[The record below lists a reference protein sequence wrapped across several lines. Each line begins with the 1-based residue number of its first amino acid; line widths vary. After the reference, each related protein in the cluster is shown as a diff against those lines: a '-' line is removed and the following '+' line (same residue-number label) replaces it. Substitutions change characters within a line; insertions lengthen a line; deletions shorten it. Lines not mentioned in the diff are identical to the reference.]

1 MKSPVKSHVIVAR
14 LMREHVKPYMRVF
27 WVAIISMITIA
38 VCVSAN
44 TWMMQPA
51 LDLIFIEKSSLMLS
65 LIPLAILGI
74 SLIGAAAHYANSL
87 SMRYIGQ
94 RIVAD
99 MQIRL
104 FDHLMKSDIGLFHD
118 ESSGRMV
125 SRFTN
130 DIALMRNAF
139 SNVLTAMAKDSLSIV
154 FLTAIMIHQNPKL
167 ALISLSVFPIAF
179 YPLISLGRKMRR
191 YSDAA
196 QKQIGDFTATLDE
209 VFQGVRTV
217 KSYNREAF
225 ESARAKG
232 RIEGLFQL
240 YHQSSRV
247 QAAAGPMMEILGSI
261 SISLVIWY
269 GGYQVLEG
277 QITPGAFFS
286 FLAAFFMAY
295 KPVRSIASFNSTLQ
309 EGITAAARFFSVI
322 DIKPTITDKPDA
334 TPLMVREGSIQ
345 FHNVHFVYTHG
356 KRGVHGV
363 DLDIP
368 AGKKVALVGF
378 SGGGKSTLMNLLMR
392 FHDVQVG
399 SITIDGQDVRDV
411 TLHSLHDA
419 MAYVPQESMLFD
431 DTIGANIAYGRENST
446 QDEIVAAAIA
456 ADADSFIRQFPD
468 GYNTMIGAHG
478 VRLSGG
484 QRQRIS
490 IARAMLKNA
499 PILLL
504 DEATS
509 SLDNESER
517 VIQKALNTLMQGRTS
532 LVIAHRLS
540 TIVNADIIYVIEG
553 GKAVERGTHDELM
566 AQRGA
571 YARLYSEQ
579 MHEAA

>member
-1 MKSPVKSHVIVAR
+1 MTNYEIIQR
-14 LMREHVKPYMRVF
+14 LMREHVKPYRRVF
-27 WVAIISMITIA
+27 WVAITSMIIIA
-38 VCVSAN
+38 TCVSAN
-44 TWMMQPA
+44 TWMMQPV
-51 LDLIFIEKSSLMLS
+51 LDMIFIEKNSLMLT

-74 SLIGAAAHYANSL
+74 SLTGAAAHYVNSL
-87 SMRYIGQ
+87 AMRFIGQ

-99 MQIRL
+99 MQVRL

-118 ESSGRMV
+118 EASGRMV

-130 DIALMRNAF
+130 DITLMRNAF
-139 SNVLTAMAKDSLSIV
+139 SNVLTAMAKDSLSII
-154 FLTAIMIHQNPKL
+154 FLIAIMIHQNPKL
-167 ALISLSVFPIAF
+167 ALISLSVFPVAL

-191 YSDAA
+191 YSDKV
-196 QKQIGDFTATLDE
+196 QVQLGDFTTTLDE

-217 KSYNREAF
+217 KSYNREGF
-225 ESARAKG
+225 ESMRAKG
-232 RIEGLFQL
+232 RIESLFNL
-240 YHQSSRV
+240 YYQSSRV
-247 QAAAGPMMEILGSI
+247 QAAATPMMEIIGSI
-261 SISLVIWY
+261 SISLVVWY

-286 FLAAFFMAY
+286 FIAAFFMAY
-295 KPVRSIASFNSTLQ
+295 KPLRSIANFNTTLQ
-309 EGITAAARFFSVI
+309 EGITASERFFSVL
-322 DIKPTITDKPDA
+322 DIAPTISDKPNSA
-334 TPLMVREGSIQ
+334 TLSIREGNIK
-345 FHNVHFVYTHG
+345 FRDVHFVYTHG
-356 KRGVHGV
+356 QRGVHGV
-363 DLDIP
+363 DIDIP

-392 FHDVQVG
+392 FHDVQSG
-399 SITIDGQDVRDV
+399 AITINGQDIRDV
-411 TLHSLHDA
+411 TLHSLRSH

-431 DTIGANIAYGRENST
+431 DTVGANIAYGRENAT
-446 QDEIVAAAIA
+446 QEEIIAAAIA
-456 ADADSFIRQFPD
+456 ADADSFIRQFSE
-468 GYNTMIGAHG
+468 GYDTMIGAHG

-517 VIQKALNTLMQGRTS
+517 VIQKALNSLMQGRTS

-540 TIVNADIIYVIEG
+540 TIVNADIIYVIEAG
-553 GKAVERGTHDELM
+553 QAVEYGTHEELL
-566 AQRGA
+566 AKRGA

-579 MHEAA
+579 LHEVA